1 MRSEKSAPGALL
13 LNLLLLYI
21 VYGITRLAFF
31 LENYATYEHLVG
43 ADGWWSIVVGGL
55 YFDTSAIAYT
65 NALYVLLVLLPI
77 PQKEGPLWQRICK
90 WLFVVVNSLGLA
102 MNLGD
107 SVYFQYTARRTTIAF
122 FSEFSG
128 DEKLGSIVGYEF
140 IQHWYLVLLFLVL
153 AAVLWWCYVVPRVAT
168 VPRRR
173 YYLYQCVSLLI
184 AAYAVFA
191 GIRGGLWDNRPIKI
205 STANQFIIKPNDASL
220 ILNTPFTMIRT
231 IGHSSYHNPAY
242 FTSNSELES
251 IYTPLHT
258 PVADSTSQKKNI
270 VVIFLESFGREYV
283 GSLNSEVLPGSR
295 LSASATPMPTAAP
308 ASMPCPRRSR
318 DSPCSSSRSWPPL
331 MPPTTSKEWPHASR
345 RWVITRL
352 SSTEPPHRASVSRDS
367 RDPRGS
373 SSALPRRITR
383 PTVAQG
389 VLPIPTTGGA
399 SGTSLSYSIS
409 V

>member
-173 YYLYQCVSLLI
+173 YYLCLCVSLLI

-251 IYTPLHT
+251 IYT
-258 PVADSTSQKKNI
+258 
-270 VVIFLESFGREYV
+270 
-283 GSLNSEVLPGSR
+283 
-295 LSASATPMPTAAP
+295 
-308 ASMPCPRRSR
+308 
-318 DSPCSSSRSWPPL
+318 
-331 MPPTTSKEWPHASR
+331 
-345 RWVITRL
+345 
-352 SSTEPPHRASVSRDS
+352 
-367 RDPRGS
+367 
-373 SSALPRRITR
+373 
-383 PTVAQG
+383 
-389 VLPIPTTGGA
+389 
-399 SGTSLSYSIS
+399 
-409 V
+409 

>member
-153 AAVLWWCYVVPRVAT
+153 
-168 VPRRR
+168 
-173 YYLYQCVSLLI
+173 
-184 AAYAVFA
+184 
-191 GIRGGLWDNRPIKI
+191 
-205 STANQFIIKPNDASL
+205 
-220 ILNTPFTMIRT
+220 
-231 IGHSSYHNPAY
+231 
-242 FTSNSELES
+242 
-251 IYTPLHT
+251 
-258 PVADSTSQKKNI
+258 
-270 VVIFLESFGREYV
+270 
-283 GSLNSEVLPGSR
+283 
-295 LSASATPMPTAAP
+295 
-308 ASMPCPRRSR
+308 
-318 DSPCSSSRSWPPL
+318 PPL
-331 MPPTTSKEWPHASR
+331 LPLPVCLTAHC
-345 RWVITRL
+345 RL
-352 SSTEPPHRASVSRDS
+352 CRLCRYPWW
-367 RDPRGS
+367 
-373 SSALPRRITR
+373 AL
-383 PTVAQG
+383 G
-389 VLPIPTTGGA
+389 
-399 SGTSLSYSIS
+399 
-409 V
+409 

>member
-173 YYLYQCVSLLI
+173 YYLSQCVSLLI

-242 FTSNSELES
+242 FTSDSELES
-251 IYTPLHT
+251 IYSPLHT

-283 GSLNSEVLPGSR
+283 GSLNSEVLPGYKGYTPFLDSLMQQAVSFR
-295 LSASATPMPTAAP
+295 YTYANGRSSVDAMPSSLSGLPMFVESFVAASHATNHLEGV
-308 ASMPCPRRSR
+308 ASC
-318 DSPCSSSRSWPPL
+318 
-331 MPPTTSKEWPHASR
+331 
-345 RWVITRL
+345 L
-352 SSTEPPHRASVSRDS
+352 SQMGYQ

-409 V
+409 A

>member
-153 AAVLWWCYVVPRVAT
+153 AAPVWPRS
-168 VPRRR
+168 P
-173 YYLYQCVSLLI
+173 
-184 AAYAVFA
+184 AA
-191 GIRGGLWDNRPIKI
+191 
-205 STANQFIIKPNDASL
+205 
-220 ILNTPFTMIRT
+220 
-231 IGHSSYHNPAY
+231 
-242 FTSNSELES
+242 
-251 IYTPLHT
+251 
-258 PVADSTSQKKNI
+258 
-270 VVIFLESFGREYV
+270 
-283 GSLNSEVLPGSR
+283 
-295 LSASATPMPTAAP
+295 
-308 ASMPCPRRSR
+308 
-318 DSPCSSSRSWPPL
+318 
-331 MPPTTSKEWPHASR
+331 
-345 RWVITRL
+345 VIT
-352 SSTEPPHRASVSRDS
+352 SASVSHCSLPPMPSLPVSVVGSGITAPS
-367 RDPRGS
+367 RSAPPISLS
-373 SSALPRRITR
+373 SSPMM
-383 PTVAQG
+383 PH
-389 VLPIPTTGGA
+389 
-399 SGTSLSYSIS
+399 
-409 V
+409 